1 MQAGISEL
9 KKLLRKVIVKIGL
22 DRIDKQEEITVEVL
36 FDSKT
41 AGLVL
46 SSEFTRKQG
55 FKLKKIEKPIY
66 IRNVNETFNKER
78 PIENTV
84 KVNIFIKDIERK
96 QRTEIDIIDKQK
108 WSVILK
114 ILWLTY
120 HNYKIN

>member
-1 MQAGISEL
+1 M
-9 KKLLRKVIVKIGL
+9 
-22 DRIDKQEEITVEVL
+22 
-36 FDSKT
+36 
-41 AGLVL
+41 
-46 SSEFTRKQG
+46 
-55 FKLKKIEKPIY
+55 KKIEKPVY

-78 PIENTV
+78 PIGNTV